1 VQAVPVAS
9 GLHLK
14 SVVNYVGRNT
24 VLLSAAAV
32 DEPAFRDFRHIVLDP
47 AEEYAG
53 NTMWINDTLI
63 TPSGYP
69 HTCASCSSWTCHI
82 IQTDTSEIRKMDGGL
97 TCLSL
102 LLKVL
107 ALHPGCDHRA

>member
-1 VQAVPVAS
+1 
-9 GLHLK
+9 
-14 SVVNYVGRNT
+14 
-24 VLLSAAAV
+24 
-32 DEPAFRDFRHIVLDP
+32 VLDP

-69 HTCASCSSWTCHI
+69 HTLRQLQQLDLPI
-82 IQTDTSEIRKMDGGL
+82 IQADTSEIRKMDGGL

-102 LLKVL
+102 
-107 ALHPGCDHRA
+107 RF